1 MSQVAVIQ
9 QGPVLAMSSRE
20 IAALVESRHDNVKR
34 TIERLGEKGVIRFT
48 PSEETSHAGAG
59 ARPVSVYLVD
69 KRDSFVVVAQL
80 SPEFTARL
88 VDRWQELESQL
99 AHGVPAVPTNLADAL
114 RLAADQVEQNQ
125 ALQLVISE
133 QAPKVQALE
142 RLSGAAG
149 TMCITDAAKHLK
161 VSPSRLFDWL
171 QQNRWIYRRSGS
183 ARWIGYQPRIQ
194 DGWIMHK
201 VTVLVR
207 DDQGDERAASQ
218 VRITAKG
225 LSVLARKIEE
235 GKL

>member
-1 MSQVAVIQ
+1 
-9 QGPVLAMSSRE
+9 
-20 IAALVESRHDNVKR
+20 
-34 TIERLGEKGVIRFT
+34 
-48 PSEETSHAGAG
+48 
-59 ARPVSVYLVD
+59 
-69 KRDSFVVVAQL
+69 
-80 SPEFTARL
+80 
-88 VDRWQELESQL
+88 
-99 AHGVPAVPTNLADAL
+99 
-114 RLAADQVEQNQ
+114 
-125 ALQLVISE
+125 E

-161 VSPSRLFDWL
+161 INPARLFDWL

-201 VTVLVR
+201 VTVLGR

>member
-34 TIERLGEKGVIRFT
+34 TIERLGEKGVIRLT

-114 RLAADQVEQNQ
+114 RLAADQVEKNQ

-161 VSPSRLFDWL
+161 INPARLFDWL

-201 VTVLVR
+201 VTVLGR

>member
-9 QGPVLAMSSRE
+9 QGPVLTMSSRE
-20 IAALVESRHDNVKR
+20 IADLTGKKHKNVLRDIREMLEALRRDGSDLSHVREDLDSRGYTENFHLDRDLTETLISGYSVPLR
-34 TIERLGEKGVIRFT
+34 YRVIR
-48 PSEETSHAGAG
+48 
-59 ARPVSVYLVD
+59 
-69 KRDSFVVVAQL
+69 
-80 SPEFTARL
+80 RL
-88 VDRWQELESQL
+88 HELESSQ
-99 AHGVPAVPTNLADAL
+99 VPSIPTSLPEAL
-114 RLAADQVEQNQ
+114 RLAADQAEQNQ
-125 ALQLVISE
+125 ALRLVINE

-201 VTVLVR
+201 VTVLGR

>member
-9 QGPVLAMSSRE
+9 QGPVLTMSSRE
-20 IAALVESRHDNVKR
+20 IAELTGKKHKNVLRDIREMLEALRKDGSDLSHVREDLDSRGYTENFHLDRDLTETLISGYSVPLR
-34 TIERLGEKGVIRFT
+34 YRVIR
-48 PSEETSHAGAG
+48 
-59 ARPVSVYLVD
+59 
-69 KRDSFVVVAQL
+69 
-80 SPEFTARL
+80 RL
-88 VDRWQELESQL
+88 HELESSQ
-99 AHGVPAVPTNLADAL
+99 VPSIPTSLPEAL
-114 RLAADQVEQNQ
+114 RLAADQAEQNQ
-125 ALQLVISE
+125 ALRLVINE

-142 RLSGAAG
+142 RLSSAAG

-201 VTVLVR
+201 VTVLGR

>member
-114 RLAADQVEQNQ
+114 RLAADQVEKNQ

-161 VSPSRLFDWL
+161 INP
-171 QQNRWIYRRSGS
+171 
-183 ARWIGYQPRIQ
+183 
-194 DGWIMHK
+194 
-201 VTVLVR
+201 
-207 DDQGDERAASQ
+207 
-218 VRITAKG
+218 
-225 LSVLARKIEE
+225 
-235 GKL
+235 